1 MTTSFI
7 EDIHRPQ
14 IPKCSLE
21 CSSNEHH
28 QMYPKY
34 PWKTIM
40 VFFQH
45 SASLGNNIGLFK
57 PKARHTSLHRWPH
70 QKHSEDK
77 VWTSRGKFFG
87 QIYWNGILHQIII
100 YINLHISF
108 AFGIIS
114 LQWHISNYILWVL
127 YHCILHV
134 WYSVY
139 FIYIFHIL
147 YQLSHMMIYYIHEV

>member
-1 MTTSFI
+1 MHDDFIHKGYYHRHPSTTDPQMFPWMFQQCTSPNV
-7 EDIHRPQ
+7 PQ
-14 IPKCSLE
+14 ISLK
-21 CSSNEHH
+21 NDH
-28 QMYPKY
+28 
-34 PWKTIM
+34 
-40 VFFQH
+40 
-45 SASLGNNIGLFK
+45 GNNSGLFK

-77 VWTSRGKFFG
+77 VWTSRGTIFG

-100 YINLHISF
+100 YITLHISF

-139 FIYIFHIL
+139 FIHIFHIL